1 MNTELGTGF
10 GTYIPLVVYLVGM
23 TAAVLSLFGKPQ
35 WGLWYL
41 VLVLP
46 LQTTR
51 DRIIP
56 FPLGAQMIE
65 VLWFSSLLG
74 LLFTRG
80 TSFVPKAALNK
91 WFIALAIIT
100 YISLWRG
107 FFYLNSEMPLWL
119 SDRRFS
125 DWTNYMMLPIIC
137 IIAAGTV
144 KKIQDIKIM
153 IVLMS
158 FTTLLVNW
166 SFFRSSAGRDF
177 SHYSND
183 IRDAGVIGYA
193 GANGFAAFV
202 AMLIV
207 FLTTLYFFIR
217 GTQWKLGILALLA
230 FSGYCL
236 LFSFSRGAYFAC
248 LLGISFM
255 AMFRQKK
262 LLIGVAVILFAWQLI
277 LPTAVEER
285 IGMTYDNGGQA
296 LESSAADRVLLWQD
310 AMTLVRENFVFGTG
324 IYTYRYMHRV
334 GKYEDTHN
342 YYVKVL
348 VEMGPIGLIL
358 LVVILFQ
365 MWNAG
370 FRLYRTSDDSFVQG
384 LGLGFAALI
393 LCIAVANFFG
403 DRWSYLQ
410 VDGYLWI
417 LLGCVMRA
425 QVFTEEKKKPE
436 VSEADVN
443 PISSE
448 YGEFV
453 AVN

>member
-1 MNTELGTGF
+1 
-10 GTYIPLVVYLVGM
+10 
-23 TAAVLSLFGKPQ
+23 
-35 WGLWYL
+35 
-41 VLVLP
+41 
-46 LQTTR
+46 
-51 DRIIP
+51 
-56 FPLGAQMIE
+56 
-65 VLWFSSLLG
+65 
-74 LLFTRG
+74 
-80 TSFVPKAALNK
+80 
-91 WFIALAIIT
+91 
-100 YISLWRG
+100 
-107 FFYLNSEMPLWL
+107 MPLWL

-334 GKYEDTHN
+334 GKYDDTHN

-453 AVN
+453 AVT

>member
-1 MNTELGTGF
+1 MNTELGTGL
-10 GTYIPLVVYLVGM
+10 GTYIPLVVYLMGM
-23 TAAVLSLFGKPQ
+23 TAAFLSLFRKPH
-35 WGLWYL
+35 WALWYL

-74 LLFTRG
+74 LLFGQG
-80 TSFVPKAALNK
+80 TSFIAKSSLNK
-91 WFIALAIIT
+91 WFITLAIIT

-107 FFYLNSEMPLWL
+107 FFYLDSEMPLWL
-119 SDRRFS
+119 SNRRFS
-125 DWTNYMMLPIIC
+125 DWTNYMMMPIIC
-137 IIAAGTV
+137 IVAAGTI
-144 KKIQDIKIM
+144 KKIQDIKTL

-158 FTTLLVNW
+158 FTFLLVNW

-177 SHYSND
+177 SHYSNE

-202 AMLIV
+202 AMLMV
-207 FLTTLYFFIR
+207 FLITLYFFIR
-217 GTQWKLGILALLA
+217 GTKWKLAIAGLLA

-248 LLGISFM
+248 LLGITFI

-262 LLIGVAVILFAWQLI
+262 LLIAVAVILFSWQVV
-277 LPTAVEER
+277 LPTAVKER
-285 IGMTYDNGGQA
+285 IDMTYDKGDQS
-296 LESSAADRVLLWQD
+296 LEASAADRVLLWQD
-310 AMTLVRENFVFGTG
+310 AMTLVRENLVFGTG
-324 IYTYRYMHRV
+324 IYTYHYMHRI
-334 GKYEDTHN
+334 GRYEDTHN

-348 VEMGPIGLIL
+348 VEMGPIGLL
-358 LVVILFQ
+358 LLLAILFQ
-365 MWNAG
+365 MWHAG

-384 LGLGFAALI
+384 LGLGFAALV

-417 LLGCVMRA
+417 LLGCVIRA
-425 QVFTEEKKKPE
+425 QVFTGEDKKPE
-436 VSEADVN
+436 VSEADANSVS
-443 PISSE
+443 PE